1 VSKLRYEPSDGF
13 ECERGHKLMKVFEE
27 GQKYVHM
34 LLCPRCDQDVIVKME
49 KEQEPNGKS

>member
-49 KEQEPNGKS
+49 QEQENNGQS